1 MTEDQFS
8 VETETKSNLLS
19 LSLKNHHVG
28 KVHSKFNKGLNVQFD
43 DILIYIGCSGTSLS
57 SFGLN
62 IEKETLK
69 SILNSVQ
76 IDNMVVNKEE
86 TLIFYGVDRII
97 NICYKNLI
105 VIDLKLPKIKC
116 SLREI
121 EHSQL
126 YKYLDNLEL
135 AEFVGIPLDER
146 TNRYIQL
153 LLNSDKSDWTMNV
166 EIIRFFIGRGK
177 GLTPSGD
184 DILLGFTLA
193 LMTFGSFH
201 SWQQTLMLEVT
212 GDRTTIV
219 SVAYLHALLRGYA
232 SEFLIQLIKL
242 LDHVESGEIE
252 KTITKTQSFGHT
264 SGNDTLFGF
273 FLGLKFLTNQGEG

>member
-1 MTEDQFS
+1 LTEDKFS
-8 VETETKSNLLS
+8 FETEAKSNLLS

-62 IEKETLK
+62 IEKEKLK
-69 SILNSVQ
+69 NILNSVQ

-86 TLIFYGVDRII
+86 TLIFYSVDKII
-97 NICYKNLI
+97 NICYKNLS
-105 VIDLKLPKIKC
+105 VMDLKLPKIKC
-116 SLREI
+116 SLHEI
-121 EHSQL
+121 AHSQL
-126 YKYLDNLEL
+126 YNYLENLEL
-135 AEFVGIPLDER
+135 VEFIGIPLDER
-146 TNRYIQL
+146 TYCYIKL
-153 LLNSDKSDWTMNV
+153 LLNSDKSDWAMNV
-166 EIIRFFIGRGK
+166 AIIRFFIGRGK

-184 DILLGFTLA
+184 DILLGFTMA
-193 LMTFGSFH
+193 LMTFGSFN
-201 SWQQTLMLEVT
+201 SWQQALMLEVT
-212 GDRTTIV
+212 GDRTTII
-219 SVAYLHALLRGYA
+219 SVAYLHALLQGYA

-242 LDHVESGEIE
+242 MDHVEPGEIE

>member
-1 MTEDQFS
+1 MTEDKFS
-8 VETETKSNLLS
+8 FETEAKSNLLA

-62 IEKETLK
+62 IEKEKLK
-69 SILNSVQ
+69 NILNSVQ
-76 IDNMVVNKEE
+76 IDNMVVNKDE
-86 TLIFYGVDRII
+86 TLIFYSVDRII

-116 SLREI
+116 SLHEI
-121 EHSQL
+121 AHSQL

-135 AEFVGIPLDER
+135 AKFIGIPLDER

-153 LLNSDKSDWTMNV
+153 LRNSDKSDWNMNV

-201 SWQQTLMLEVT
+201 SWQQALMLEVT
-212 GDRTTIV
+212 GDRTTII
-219 SVAYLHALLRGYA
+219 SVAYLHALLQGYA
-232 SEFLIQLIKL
+232 SEFLIPLIKL
-242 LDHVESGEIE
+242 LDHVEPGGIE
-252 KTITKTQSFGHT
+252 KTIMKTQSFGHT

>member
-1 MTEDQFS
+1 LTEDKFS
-8 VETETKSNLLS
+8 FETEAKSNLLA

-62 IEKETLK
+62 IEKEKLK
-69 SILNSVQ
+69 NILNSVQ
-76 IDNMVVNKEE
+76 IDNMVVNKDE
-86 TLIFYGVDRII
+86 TLIFYSVDRII

-116 SLREI
+116 SLHEI
-121 EHSQL
+121 AHSQL

-135 AEFVGIPLDER
+135 AKFIGIPLDER

-153 LLNSDKSDWTMNV
+153 LRNSDKSDWNMNV

-201 SWQQTLMLEVT
+201 SWQQALMLEVT
-212 GDRTTIV
+212 GDRTTII
-219 SVAYLHALLRGYA
+219 SVAYLHALLQGYA

-242 LDHVESGEIE
+242 LDHVEPGEIE
-252 KTITKTQSFGHT
+252 KTITKIQSFGHT